1 MIVDDDTIQEK
12 STKDNK
18 VDGGFV
24 AEYSFEIT
32 EIEKLKEINI
42 YTRNLNQQD
51 QSTFFITI
59 IENYEESTSDKKAI
73 SPKVVLTLLTIG
85 ILLFCVISILVFV
98 KFKRS
103 IIPEFEPLTESEEKY
118 LAIVE
123 IRKKI
128 RKLVKQGNEENVD
141 EIERLQV

>member
-42 YTRNLNQQD
+42 YTRNLNQ
-51 QSTFFITI
+51 
-59 IENYEESTSDKKAI
+59 
-73 SPKVVLTLLTIG
+73 
-85 ILLFCVISILVFV
+85 
-98 KFKRS
+98 
-103 IIPEFEPLTESEEKY
+103 
-118 LAIVE
+118 
-123 IRKKI
+123 
-128 RKLVKQGNEENVD
+128 
-141 EIERLQV
+141 